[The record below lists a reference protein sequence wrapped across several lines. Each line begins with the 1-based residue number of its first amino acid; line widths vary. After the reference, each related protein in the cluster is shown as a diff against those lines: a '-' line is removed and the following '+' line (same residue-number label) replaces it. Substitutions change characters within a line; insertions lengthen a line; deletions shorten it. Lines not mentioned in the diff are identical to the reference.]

1 MSSDTEQLKTGDRR
15 RTVRDLLSST
25 LGAILGLAPHV
36 LHHVGFIAGSAL
48 ITGVGGSII
57 FYLLGLVLSLPM
69 LRRLYRRFRTWRA
82 PVIAVL
88 VFSAVFALS
97 NLVVGP
103 AISGDDR
110 NPERQDD
117 DHTEHHAQTV
127 L

>member
-1 MSSDTEQLKTGDRR
+1 MSSVAEQAQASDRR
-15 RTVRDLLSST
+15 RTVRDVASST

-48 ITGVGGSII
+48 ITGAGGSII
-57 FYLLGLVLSLPM
+57 FYTLGLVLSLPM

-97 NLVVGP
+97 NLVIGP
-103 AISGDDR
+103 AISGDDQS
-110 NPERQDD
+110 PERQDD
-117 DHTEHHAQTV
+117 EHTEHHAQSMF
-127 L
+127 